1 MIYVDTSAIVKLYV
15 REDRSSEAS
24 AWLRKRNQAI
34 PFTAL
39 HQLELTNAV
48 KLKQFRA
55 EISKEEAA
63 MILKRLDEHEAKGVF
78 YRPRLDWA
86 AAYALAIDLSKK
98 HTGKIAAGSLDAL
111 HVACA
116 LSIGAAIL
124 LTFDERQ
131 TKLAVAAGLEPADP
145 MRP

>member
-24 AWLRKRNQAI
+24 SWLRKRNQAI

-55 EISKEEAA
+55 EISNEEAA
-63 MILKRLDEHEAKGVF
+63 VILKRLDEHEAKGVF

-86 AAYALAIDLSKK
+86 AAFALAIDLSKK
-98 HTGKIAAGSLDAL
+98 HTRKIGARSLDVI

-116 LSIGAAIL
+116 LSIGAAVL
-124 LTFDERQ
+124 FTFDERQ
-131 TKLAVAAGLEPADP
+131 AKLAVAAGLKLADP